1 MSKIQRGAPVLSVN
15 SRSMKPMIDF
25 FSDLLGFQVDTV
37 LGKQPAFAMLS
48 RDDNFIMLACRS
60 SIPWPHKGWAIYF
73 WVDDVDSFAVEIQG
87 RGARLKCGPTV
98 KEYGCREIE
107 VMTPDGRDIVF
118 GQASS

>member
-48 RDDNFIMLACRS
+48 RDDNHVGLSFLHPLA
-60 SIPWPHKGWAIYF
+60 A
-73 WVDDVDSFAVEIQG
+73 QG
-87 RGARLKCGPTV
+87 LGNLFLGGRCGLLR
-98 KEYGCREIE
+98 C
-107 VMTPDGRDIVF
+107 
-118 GQASS
+118 